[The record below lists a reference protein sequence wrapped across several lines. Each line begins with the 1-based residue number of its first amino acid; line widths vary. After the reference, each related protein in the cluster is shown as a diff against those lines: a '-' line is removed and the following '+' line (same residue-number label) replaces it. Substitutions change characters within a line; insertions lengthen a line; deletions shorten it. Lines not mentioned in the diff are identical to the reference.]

1 MEQHLRDQGRMM
13 EETQI
18 RRIEAEHHIKREIRL
33 RIWKKIGLPDGG
45 RL

>member
-1 MEQHLRDQGRMM
+1 MKQLLRDQGRMM

-33 RIWKKIGLPDGG
+33 RIWKKMDLPGG
-45 RL
+45 WWS